1 MYAPCPSFSIL
12 PLNIHRLKNKDE
24 LTSFLLSKDFTSMI
38 NCPIEKCFPVPLG
51 KAITTENSLFQKHI
65 NQALKF

>member
-1 MYAPCPSFSIL
+1 
-12 PLNIHRLKNKDE
+12 
-24 LTSFLLSKDFTSMI
+24 MI

-65 NQALKF
+65 NQALKFDYCTKMTL